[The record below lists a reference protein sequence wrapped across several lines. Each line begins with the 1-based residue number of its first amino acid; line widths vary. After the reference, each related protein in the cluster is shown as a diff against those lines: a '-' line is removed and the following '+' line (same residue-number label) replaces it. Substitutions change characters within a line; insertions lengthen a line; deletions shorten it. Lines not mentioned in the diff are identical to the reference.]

1 MQCYIMRNKIYL
13 FIILLKDNSFRSNKS
28 MFLFLFFLNLYK
40 KEKDEDIL
48 ILQKKVNNSN
58 KLKKY

>member
-48 ILQKKVNNSN
+48 YYKRK
-58 KLKKY
+58 

>member
-1 MQCYIMRNKIYL
+1 
-13 FIILLKDNSFRSNKS
+13 

-58 KLKKY
+58 KIKKY

>member
-58 KLKKY
+58 KIKKY